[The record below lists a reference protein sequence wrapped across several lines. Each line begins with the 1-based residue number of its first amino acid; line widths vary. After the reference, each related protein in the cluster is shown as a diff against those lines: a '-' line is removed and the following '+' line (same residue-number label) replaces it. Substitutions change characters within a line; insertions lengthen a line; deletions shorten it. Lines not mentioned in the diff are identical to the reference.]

1 MSLTVGGVISPV
13 SIIYDNLGEPTPF
26 SLDAFQRLRVSSPST
41 IFDFKQ
47 VYGDPVL
54 YFTGTTANGGSVA
67 YQSQRS
73 STLLSCTST
82 AGSRAVRQT
91 KRYFNYQAG
100 KSFQVLMTFVATGGA
115 EASIQKS
122 IGYYDDDNG
131 IFFRMNGTDL
141 EVVQRSDVSGSPVDT
156 VVPRSSWNK
165 DKLDGTGPSG
175 ITLNT
180 NTAQILF
187 LDFEWLGVGSVRV
200 GFVINGQIIICHQF
214 QNANDAFSVYMRTP
228 NLPVRWE
235 ILGGGAAGSLEAIC
249 CSVASEGGDQLLGI
263 TRSVDRGIVGKSI
276 NTANPEQIIAIR
288 KKSTNIRGTVLP
300 RAISIIS
307 PTNQDTY
314 WFLCLNP
321 TVGGSPSWTSVTN
334 SHVEYDV
341 AGPATSARIVSNFG
355 TILDSGYFNN
365 SDSRV
370 DVHLGEVL
378 TVASDYVGT
387 SDVLVLGAQPVSSTE
402 TYLGSIRWTE
412 PT

>member
-1 MSLTVGGVISPV
+1 MSLTPGVISPV

-26 SLDAFQRLRVSSPST
+26 SLDAFQRLRVSTPST

-54 YFTGTTANGGSVA
+54 YFTGTTANGGTVA

-100 KSFQVLMTFVATGGA
+100 KSFQVFITFVATGGA
-115 EASIQKS
+115 ETNIQKS
-122 IGYYDDDNG
+122 VGYYDNDNG

-141 EVVQRSDVSGSPVDT
+141 EMVQRSDVSGSPVET
-156 VVPRSSWNK
+156 VVSRSSWNK

-175 ITLNT
+175 VTLDT
-180 NTAQILF
+180 SKAQILF
-187 LDFEWLGVGSVRV
+187 IDFEWLGVGSVRL
-200 GFVINGQIIICHQF
+200 GFVINGQIILCHQF
-214 QNANDAFSVYMRTP
+214 QNANDATSVYMRTP
-228 NLPVRWE
+228 NLPIRWE
-235 ILGGGAAGSLEAIC
+235 ILGNGAAGSIEALC
-249 CSVASEGGDQLLGI
+249 CSVASEGGQQLLGI
-263 TRSVDRGIVGKSI
+263 TRSIDRGVTGKSI
-276 NTANPEQIIAIR
+276 NTASPEQIIALR
-288 KKSTNIRGTVLP
+288 KKSANVRGTVLP
-300 RAISIIS
+300 RSISIIS

-321 TVGGSPSWTSVTN
+321 TVAGSPSWTSVPN

-341 AGPATSARIVSNFG
+341 AGPSTGTRIISDFG

-370 DVHLGEVL
+370 DAYLSDVL
-378 TVASDYVGT
+378 TVASDYSGV

-402 TYLGSIRWTE
+402 TYLGSINWTE